1 MAEIDKKKELRPS
14 VLDRLLDDEPQNQI
28 ESSEKRHQLLKEMRS
43 SVRRDLE
50 NLFNTRYRVKEAPE
64 ELEELEDSLLNYG
77 LPDLATVNLIDLDS
91 KKRFVRFL
99 ENTIRH
105 FEPRFKDVQVNV
117 LENADITDRTLRFR
131 IEATMYADPMPEII
145 TFDSV
150 MEPVTRTVSIHDLYS

>member
-14 VLDRLLDDEPQNQI
+14 VLDRLLDDEPQNQV
-28 ESSEKRHQLLKEMRS
+28 ESSEKRHQLLKDMRS

-64 ELEELEDSLLNYG
+64 EFEELEDSLLNYG

-91 KKRFVRFL
+91 KNRFVRFL

-117 LENADITDRTLRFR
+117 LDNADITDRTLRFR
-131 IEATMYADPMPEII
+131 IEATMYADPMPEVI